1 MRQEV
6 AASAVDNIL
15 STYQGDKSALIQI
28 LLEVQRQNRWLPKET
43 LRKISDSLG
52 VPLTQIYHV
61 STFYKAF
68 SLLPKGRHSVCVCMG
83 TACQVRGAPR
93 LLDKTIE
100 ALGVKPGRTSP
111 DLRFSLDTV
120 NCLGCCALGPV
131 ITLDGEYHSN
141 PSKKKIEDLAAE
153 CK

>member
-1 MRQEV
+1 MTVE
-6 AASAVDNIL
+6 AASTDSIVRECG
-15 STYQGDKSALIQI
+15 STSSALIQV
-28 LLEVQRQNRWLPKET
+28 LLEIQRRNRWLPKDALKEVSEK
-43 LRKISDSLG
+43 LN

-68 SLLPKGRHSVCVCMG
+68 SLVPKGRHSMCVCLG

-93 LLDKTIE
+93 LLEKVVD
-100 ALGVKPGRTSP
+100 AVGVKPGETSP
-111 DLRFSLDTV
+111 DMRVSLDTV

-131 ITLDGEYHSN
+131 MTVDGEYYGN
-141 PSKKKIEDLAAE
+141 PSPKEIESIASA

>member
-1 MRQEV
+1 MAQE
-6 AASAVDNIL
+6 AASIESAVR
-15 STYQGDKSALIQI
+15 TYGNESSALIQV
-28 LLEVQRQNRWLPKET
+28 LLEIQRQNRWLPRE
-43 LRKISDSLG
+43 SLKQVSERLD

-68 SLLPKGRHSVCVCMG
+68 SLVPKGKHSMCVCLG

-93 LLDKTIE
+93 LLEKVVDVV
-100 ALGVKPGRTSP
+100 GVKPGATSA
-111 DLRFSLDTV
+111 DMRVSLDTV

-131 ITLDGEYHSN
+131 LTVDGEYYSN
-141 PSKKKIEDLAAE
+141 PSSKEIEDIAAA

>member
-1 MRQEV
+1 MAQETTSIDSV
-6 AASAVDNIL
+6 VSAHGTD
-15 STYQGDKSALIQI
+15 SSALIQV
-28 LLEVQRQNRWLPKET
+28 LLEIQRRNRWLPKE
-43 LRKISDSLG
+43 SLKEVSERLN

-68 SLLPKGRHSVCVCMG
+68 SLVPKGRHSMCVCLG

-93 LLDKTIE
+93 LLEKVV
-100 ALGVKPGRTSP
+100 AAVGVRPGATSA
-111 DLRFSLDTV
+111 DMRVSLDTV

-131 ITLDGEYHSN
+131 LTVDGEYYSN
-141 PSKKKIEDLAAE
+141 PSPKEIEDISAA

>member
-1 MRQEV
+1 MAQE
-6 AASAVDNIL
+6 AASIESAVR
-15 STYQGDKSALIQI
+15 TYGTESSALIQV
-28 LLEVQRQNRWLPKET
+28 LLEIQRQNRWLPRE
-43 LRKISDSLG
+43 SLKAVSERLN

-68 SLLPKGRHSVCVCMG
+68 SLVPKGKHSMCVCLG

-93 LLDKTIE
+93 LLEKVVDVV
-100 ALGVKPGRTSP
+100 GVKPGATSA
-111 DLRFSLDTV
+111 DMRVSLDTV

-131 ITLDGEYHSN
+131 LTVDGEYHSN
-141 PSKKKIEDLAAE
+141 PSSKEIEDIAAA